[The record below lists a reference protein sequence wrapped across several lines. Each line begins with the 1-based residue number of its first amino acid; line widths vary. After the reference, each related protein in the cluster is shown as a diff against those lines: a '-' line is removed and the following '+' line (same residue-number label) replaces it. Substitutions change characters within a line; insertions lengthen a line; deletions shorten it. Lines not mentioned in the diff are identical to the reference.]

1 MKTFLVFSGA
11 VTSDLAAITAASL
24 TSRGAF
30 LSRGDVVDM
39 RLGPISV
46 GGPIGG
52 KARLGKRLWTEEY
65 KGDTIKPC
73 CLDLFYLYLLF
84 WSEARKLGRVVVRLG
99 RAGW

>member
-46 GGPIGG
+46 GGPIGVG
-52 KARLGKRLWTEEY
+52 ARLGKRHWTA
-65 KGDTIKPC
+65 
-73 CLDLFYLYLLF
+73 F
-84 WSEARKLGRVVVRLG
+84 
-99 RAGW
+99 RAYGCISSCSHVFSYP